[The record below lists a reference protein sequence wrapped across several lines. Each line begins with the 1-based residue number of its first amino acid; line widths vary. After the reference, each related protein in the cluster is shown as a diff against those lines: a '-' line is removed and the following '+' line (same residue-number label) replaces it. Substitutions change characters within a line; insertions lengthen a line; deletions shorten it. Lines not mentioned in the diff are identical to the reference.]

1 MKRAIDHSTD
11 QGVQRVNLTVYLP
24 NEAAVG
30 IYASLGFE
38 SHGVEPDAVYLNERY
53 HAAQHMTLV
62 IAR

>member
-1 MKRAIDHSTD
+1 MKRAIEHATD

-24 NEAAVG
+24 DKAAVG
-30 IYASLGFE
+30 LYASLGFE
-38 SHGVEPDAVYLNERY
+38 SYGVEPDAVYLNERY